1 MAVNDIVGE
10 GFCRIYA
17 EHTREHD
24 FQPARSPERFS
35 TVTRCTSTACGQ
47 TVVLGQNEYGALY
60 LKPAFRLIFDDRVIL
75 EMGTDGAFYILADI
89 CREEYLSSVLDDVE
103 LPV

>member
-10 GFCRIYA
+10 GFVRIYA

-24 FQPARSPERFS
+24 FQPALSAGAVFNGDALYLDRLR
-35 TVTRCTSTACGQ
+35 Q

-60 LKPAFRLIFDDRVIL
+60 LKPALRLVFDDSVIL
-75 EMGTDGAFYILADI
+75 AMGADGAFYILADV